1 MATGDKRSERS
12 ERRSERSERRKE
24 RRAIKSKEATSLA
37 KEAFEFG
44 APLLLTSIQADYLA
58 QVTEPTGLR
67 APVNQFAHGREF
79 VDASDR
85 TVVGFNVDNLYSFA
99 VVDVSDEPMVMS
111 VPEMGDRYWIM
122 QVIDAWNGVPAAPGF
137 KDPWRSR
144 RCLPPYLSR
153 LQRRRS

>member
-1 MATGDKRSERS
+1 MNDDRNLADLALDIFVYAPVGFALEVKEMIPKLAERGRGQVVNQVS
-12 ERRSERSERRKE
+12 LH
-24 RRAIKSKEATSLA
+24 EASSLA

-44 APLLLTSIQADYLA
+44 APLLLTSIQADYIA

-111 VPEMGDRYWIM
+111 VPEMGDRYWI
-122 QVIDAWNGVPAAPGF
+122 
-137 KDPWRSR
+137 
-144 RCLPPYLSR
+144 L
-153 LQRRRS
+153 